1 MLFSVLGENKQ
12 KISYMENC
20 PQVQKG
26 NQTKGLVR
34 GEVGELFPTKD
45 EESIAISVLM

>member
-1 MLFSVLGENKQ
+1 
-12 KISYMENC
+12 MENC

>member
-1 MLFSVLGENKQ
+1 
-12 KISYMENC
+12 MENC

-34 GEVGELFPTKD
+34 GEEGELFPTKE
-45 EESIAISVLM
+45 EESIVLM

>member
-1 MLFSVLGENKQ
+1 
-12 KISYMENC
+12 MENC

-34 GEVGELFPTKD
+34 GEGGELFPTKE
-45 EESIAISVLM
+45 EESIVLM